1 MVSWRIA
8 QKLVATTTTMK
19 ISRLEN
25 YVAVM
30 WLKSSREKRE
40 KSTQVGLKH
49 HFRAW
54 AFGRFDL
61 NDRS

>member
-1 MVSWRIA
+1 
-8 QKLVATTTTMK
+8 MK
-19 ISRLEN
+19 ISQLEN
-25 YVAVM
+25 YVAVVR
-30 WLKSSREKRE
+30 LKSSREKRE
-40 KSTQVGLKH
+40 KITQVGLMH